1 MATGWDS
8 AGNRT
13 DDSVLKHARHKS
25 KDSIFSGK
33 DSVTSLQGR
42 ADGGFLLKIKKTSN
56 KPSSNSSQNV
66 SIKNLKEDFQIEYRI
81 DAKRDSER

>member
-1 MATGWDS
+1 M
-8 AGNRT
+8 
-13 DDSVLKHARHKS
+13 
-25 KDSIFSGK
+25 
-33 DSVTSLQGR
+33 TSLQGG

-81 DAKRDSER
+81 DAKKDSER